1 MVLVF
6 WDMFRWLWVRGV
18 AEYLRAWINIH
29 WFLYH
34 YFSVP
39 VLLRTFFAPFHRLR
53 ERRMRGFD
61 LEDWASVIA
70 VNALMR
76 VVGMVVR
83 ATFLFIALA
92 VELAAFVVGALFFA
106 LFTALVISV
115 PLLFIL
121 GLLLIVA

>member
-1 MVLVF
+1 MALVF

-39 VLLRTFFAPFHRLR
+39 VLLRSFFAPFHRLR

-70 VNALMR
+70 VNVLMR
-76 VVGMVVR
+76 FVGMIVR
-83 ATFLFIALA
+83 SVFLLLALA
-92 VELAAFVVGALFFA
+92 SELLLLLSGAVLFAFFA
-106 LFTALVISV
+106 TVFISV
-115 PLLFIL
+115 PLLIFMGIIFL
-121 GLLLIVA
+121 F

>member
-1 MVLVF
+1 MALVF

-39 VLLRTFFAPFHRLR
+39 VLLRSFFAPFHRLR

-70 VNALMR
+70 VNVLMR
-76 VVGMVVR
+76 FVGMIVR
-83 ATFLFIALA
+83 SVFLLLALA
-92 VELAAFVVGALFFA
+92 SELLLLLSGAVLFAFFA
-106 LFTALVISV
+106 KVFISV
-115 PLLFIL
+115 PLLIFMGIIFL
-121 GLLLIVA
+121 F

>member
-1 MVLVF
+1 M
-6 WDMFRWLWVRGV
+6 RGV

-39 VLLRTFFAPFHRLR
+39 VLLRSFFAPFHRLR

-70 VNALMR
+70 VNVLMR
-76 VVGMVVR
+76 FVGMIVR
-83 ATFLFIALA
+83 SVFLLLALA
-92 VELAAFVVGALFFA
+92 SELLLLLSGAVLFAFFA
-106 LFTALVISV
+106 TVFISV
-115 PLLFIL
+115 PLLIFMGIIFL
-121 GLLLIVA
+121 F

>member
-1 MVLVF
+1 M
-6 WDMFRWLWVRGV
+6 RGV